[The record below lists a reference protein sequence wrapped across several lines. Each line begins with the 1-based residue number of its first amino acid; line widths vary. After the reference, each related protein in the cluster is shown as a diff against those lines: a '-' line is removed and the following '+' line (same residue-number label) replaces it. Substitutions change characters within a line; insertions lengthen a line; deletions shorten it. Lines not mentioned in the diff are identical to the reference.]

1 MGSAASSMP
10 SDESD
15 RSIPVKIDSNAAAI
29 LEYQAA
35 QRAALEAGGLRH
47 YCSRPTNIYEMC
59 LLGAFDD
66 EKAKATCNKQFLP
79 DVKACNFLLVTQ
91 ATMLT
96 CHKEMKAA
104 RSATLPDTNKYA
116 KELER
121 TFVPALKQQIGKKR
135 LPEPIYEGGSNQQVK
150 NAAAYARQEFAKG
163 QHPDWDTVAPMFRSG
178 YDKTTGEFQG
188 RAP

>member
-1 MGSAASSMP
+1 MP

-15 RSIPVKIDSNAAAI
+15 NRRPVKIDSNAAAI
-29 LEYQAA
+29 LEYQAV
-35 QRAALEAGGLRH
+35 QRAAVEAGGLRH
-47 YCSRPTNIYEMC
+47 YCSRPTDIYEMC

-96 CHKEMKAA
+96 CHNEIKAA
-104 RSATLPDTNKYA
+104 RSATLPDTKKYA

-121 TFVPALKQQIGKKR
+121 TFVPALKQKIGNKR
-135 LPEPIYEGGSNQQVK
+135 LPEPIYEGGSHQQVET
-150 NAAAYARQEFAKG
+150 AAAYARQEFAKG
-163 QHPDWDTVAPMFRSG
+163 QYPNWDTVAPMFRSG

-188 RAP
+188 RAPS